1 MLAVLLA
8 VTAAAA
14 WAIGMTTA
22 KPGVRAMDLV
32 TYTML
37 RWALVSV
44 LALAYVWG
52 TGRWGVPGT
61 SAALLAIGAGVLDC
75 TFGGFFYLMA
85 MERAAAH
92 RVIILS
98 STAPLWGVV
107 GSVLLLGEPFLWRTL
122 GAAALVVVGAAFLT
136 EPRHRSGPRSW
147 AGAAFALITGLLWGF
162 AETVPTKLAL
172 QQGLSAEMLLLLFST
187 SGGLGMLLLAPLLRK
202 RIPRRVSPRGYLFVA
217 LSAVAGAFLGWLLW
231 LYALDL
237 APASVL
243 SPIRGS
249 TLLFALVYSVL
260 FLRERPTARSFVGVG
275 FVAAGVFLVTLV
287 S

>member
-1 MLAVLLA
+1 MLAILLA

-22 KPGVRAMDLV
+22 KPGVRDMDLV

-52 TGRWGVPGT
+52 TGRWGVPGV
-61 SAALLAIGAGVLDC
+61 SAVLLAIGAGVLDC
-75 TFGGFFYLMA
+75 TLGGFFYLMA
-85 MERAAAH
+85 MKRAAAH

-98 STAPLWGVV
+98 STAPLWGVI
-107 GSVLLLGEPFLWRTL
+107 GSVLLLGEPFLWKTL
-122 GAAALVVVGAAFLT
+122 GAAALVVGGAAFLT
-136 EPRHRSGPRSW
+136 ERRHASGPRPW
-147 AGAAFALITGLLWGF
+147 TGAAFALITGLLWGF

-172 QQGLSAEMLLLLFST
+172 QQGLSVEMLLLLFSA
-187 SGGLGMLLLAPLLRK
+187 SGGMGMLLLAPLLRR

-231 LYALDL
+231 LNALRL
-237 APASVL
+237 APASIL

-249 TLLFALVYSVL
+249 TLLFALIYSVV
-260 FLRERPTARSFVGVG
+260 FLKERPTPRVLIGVV
-275 FVAAGVFLVTLV
+275 FVAAGVFIV
-287 S
+287 SWAR